1 MQLITSSQ
9 IRAGR
14 GALGWSASHLA
25 EEAGLSL
32 RTVQTAEAENGHN
45 KIRKSTVLAIKATL
59 ESAGIEFIGTPDDAP
74 GVRIHTQKD

>member
-1 MQLITSSQ
+1 MQSIISSQ

-32 RTVQTAEAENGHN
+32 RTVQTAEAEDGHN
-45 KIRKSTVLAIKATL
+45 KIRKSSILAIKATL
-59 ESAGIEFIGTPDDAP
+59 ESAGIEFIGDATEGP
-74 GVRIHTQKD
+74 

>member
-32 RTVQTAEAENGHN
+32 RTVQTAETEDGHN
-45 KIRKSTVLAIKATL
+45 KIRKSTILAIKATL